1 MQLIVVDPLR
11 FVKMSLSSLAGI
23 FIVDVVV
30 VTYRY
35 IFFVVF
41 VILFLFSFFSN
52 RYWYLISV
60 ALINLMSFTLYLFN
74 LQNIPHDTG

>member
-30 VTYRY
+30 VTYIY

-41 VILFLFSFFSN
+41 VILFRFSFRLVSN
-52 RYWYLISV
+52 
-60 ALINLMSFTLYLFN
+60 
-74 LQNIPHDTG
+74 

>member
-11 FVKMSLSSLAGI
+11 FVKIPLSSLTGI

-30 VTYRY
+30 VTYIY

-41 VILFLFSFFSN
+41 VILFLFSFRLVSN
-52 RYWYLISV
+52 
-60 ALINLMSFTLYLFN
+60 
-74 LQNIPHDTG
+74 

>member
-11 FVKMSLSSLAGI
+11 SVKMPLSSLAGI

-30 VTYRY
+30 VTYIY

-41 VILFLFSFFSN
+41 VILFLFSVRLVSN
-52 RYWYLISV
+52 
-60 ALINLMSFTLYLFN
+60 
-74 LQNIPHDTG
+74 

>member
-11 FVKMSLSSLAGI
+11 FVKMPLSSLAGI

-30 VTYRY
+30 TYIY

-41 VILFLFSFFSN
+41 VILFLFSVRLVSN
-52 RYWYLISV
+52 
-60 ALINLMSFTLYLFN
+60 
-74 LQNIPHDTG
+74 